1 MTSNTYKVP
10 AMLRELPWL
19 PLGKEARLARIRRS
33 VQTR

>member
-19 PLGKEARLARIRRS
+19 PLGKEARLARRFHGGGW
-33 VQTR
+33 T